1 MKTARTIAEVRKIV
15 TGAKSGGAAIGFV
28 PTMGGL
34 HEGHLSL
41 IDAARG
47 ACDFVAVSIFVN
59 PTQFAPGEDLA
70 TYPGS
75 IESDLSACEARG
87 ADLVFVPDVETMY
100 PRGAVTSVSVSGL
113 SETLCGPSR
122 PTHFAGVCTVV
133 TKLLNIVMPDKA
145 FFGRKDFQQLVIVTR
160 MVADLDIPVE
170 IVPCPIVREAD
181 GLAMST
187 RNQRLS
193 AAGRSQAVALHG
205 ALESA
210 GDQIRRSHPPAEEI
224 ISAAREYIST
234 EAPDGEIDYIQIV
247 DPQTLRDVETTDRIV
262 LIALAVKFPGARLI
276 DNMLVDSAGTGQ

>member
-1 MKTARTIAEVRKIV
+1 MKTVQTIAEVRKTV
-15 TGAKSGGAAIGFV
+15 SDARAGGGTVGFV

-41 IDAARG
+41 IDAGRS

-59 PTQFAPGEDLA
+59 PTQFAPTEDLS
-70 TYPGS
+70 TYPRG
-75 IESDLSACEARG
+75 IDADLAACEARG

-113 SETLCGPSR
+113 SETLCGRSR

-133 TKLLNIVMPDKA
+133 TKLLNIVRPDKA

-160 MVADLDIPVE
+160 MVEDLDIPVE
-170 IVPCPIVREAD
+170 IVPCPIVRHAD

-187 RNQRLS
+187 RNPRLS
-193 AAGRSQAVALHG
+193 DACRSQAPALYA

-210 GDQIRRSHPPAEEI
+210 AGQIRRSHPPAAEVI
-224 ISAAREYIST
+224 AAAREYIST
-234 EAPDGEIDYIQIV
+234 NAPDGEIDYIQIV

-262 LIALAVKFPGARLI
+262 LLALAVKFPGARLI
-276 DNMLVDSAGTGQ
+276 DNMLVDSAGEGQ

>member
-1 MKTARTIAEVRKIV
+1 MKTVQIIAEVRKTV
-15 TGAKSGGAAIGFV
+15 SDARSGGAAVGFV
-28 PTMGGL
+28 PTMGAL

-41 IDAARG
+41 IDAARS

-70 TYPGS
+70 TYPGG
-75 IESDLSACEARG
+75 IEADLSACEARG

-113 SETLCGPSR
+113 SETLCGRSR

-133 TKLLNIVMPDKA
+133 TKLLNIVRPDKA

-160 MVADLDIPVE
+160 MVEDLDIPVE
-170 IVPCPIVREAD
+170 IVPCPIVRHAD

-193 AAGRSQAVALHG
+193 AAVRLQAVALHA

-210 GDQIRRSHPPAEEI
+210 VARIRQSHPPAAEVI
-224 ISAAREYIST
+224 ASAREYLST
-234 EAPDGEIDYIQIV
+234 NAPDGEIDYIQIV

-262 LIALAVKFPGARLI
+262 LLALAVKFPGARLI
-276 DNMLVDSAGTGQ
+276 DNMLVDSAGEGQ